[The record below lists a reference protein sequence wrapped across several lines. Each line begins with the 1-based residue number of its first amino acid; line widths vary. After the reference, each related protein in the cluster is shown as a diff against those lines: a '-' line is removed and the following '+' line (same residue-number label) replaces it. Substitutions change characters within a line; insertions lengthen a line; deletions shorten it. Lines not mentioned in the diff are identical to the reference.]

1 MKAIQM
7 KAIRLTNIRQ
17 KSGMLL
23 AALCL
28 ALAPLAAQ
36 DDTIIPMGDGYSEEA
51 DDYYEADYDAGD
63 SDYLADGDAAFAQTE
78 LPPVSGY
85 TNEESGY
92 FVAVLDWADLLTD
105 ADEQLLLDEMIP
117 LSEWGNAIFCSSN
130 TDRGSSAQDLAAT
143 IYEELFGHGASGSIF
158 LVDMYR
164 RRLEIHSDGEVYKT
178 ITADYAQSITD
189 NIYRMASSGDYYS
202 CAVEA
207 FRQMN
212 TLLAGGKIRQPMKH
226 ASNYLL
232 ALTLALLICYVYMER
247 SPKTDD
253 EKAQPKADPVFN
265 GTLAGISVT
274 PGRLTKRIIE
284 SSSRGSGG
292 SHHSGGGGGHS
303 GGGGGHGF

>member
-1 MKAIQM
+1 MTMKVIRM
-7 KAIRLTNIRQ
+7 KTLQ
-17 KSGMLL
+17 KSGILL
-23 AALCL
+23 AAACL

-36 DDTIIPMGDGYSEEA
+36 DDALIPLGDGYSTDAA
-51 DDYYEADYDAGD
+51 DSGTFSGGYAGGDAGP
-63 SDYLADGDAAFAQTE
+63 AQTE
-78 LPPVSGY
+78 AASLSAASGY
-85 TNEESGY
+85 TNEETGY
-92 FVAVLDWADLLTD
+92 TAAVLDQADLLTD

-117 LSEWGNAIFCSSN
+117 LTEWGNAIFCSST

-158 LVDMYR
+158 LIDMYR
-164 RRLEIHSDGEVYKT
+164 RRLEIHSDGTVYQT

-189 NIYRMASSGDYYS
+189 NIYRMAGSGDYYS

-212 TLLAGGKIRQPMKH
+212 TLLAGGRIRQPMKH

-232 ALTLALLICYVYMER
+232 ALTLALLICYLYMER

-253 EKAQPKADPVFN
+253 EKAQPKADPVFK

-292 SHHSGGGGGHS
+292 SHHSGGGGGGHS